1 MHILH
6 KDISGE
12 DAPAVVV
19 FGCGNTLLGDDGFG
33 PTVIDRLRGRDLPAG
48 MQVVDAGTGLR
59 DHLLDYLLLPV
70 LRPEL
75 VLLIDAV
82 HEPGRRPG
90 ELTERGPREL
100 PAGKRADLSLH
111 QFPDVNLLDELHR
124 EGGVAVR
131 LITVHTGEAQARLGC
146 GLSPAVAA
154 AVGPACD
161 RVLAVAELHL
171 TAKAACR

>member
-6 KDISGE
+6 KDISGK

-33 PTVIDRLRGRDLPAG
+33 PTVIDRLGNRDLPAG

>member
-1 MHILH
+1 MIYEAKVNELA
-6 KDISGE
+6 E
-12 DAPAVVV
+12 E
-19 FGCGNTLLGDDGFG
+19 FGVHRNTIRNWINNG
-33 PTVIDRLRGRDLPAG
+33 ILPAEEG
-48 MQVVDAGTGLR
+48 
-59 DHLLDYLLLPV
+59 
-70 LRPEL
+70 
-75 VLLIDAV
+75 
-82 HEPGRRPG
+82 PGRRYLIQW
-90 ELTERGPREL
+90 EDYKRLCDKYSRTPRISPE
-100 PAGKRADLSLH
+100 PAVAAQAARPAVDQAPVRLGAH
-111 QFPDVNLLDELHR
+111 ENLLYELHR

>member
-19 FGCGNTLLGDDGFG
+19 FGCGNSLLGDDGFG
-33 PTVIDRLRGRDLPAG
+33 PTVIDRLRSYDLPAG
-48 MQVVDAGTGLR
+48 MRVVDAGTGLR

-70 LRPEL
+70 LRPEVLIL
-75 VLLIDAV
+75 VDAV

-124 EGGVAVR
+124 EGGVAV
-131 LITVHTGEAQARLGC
+131 LLVTVHTEEAQARLGC
-146 GLSPAVAA
+146 GLSPAVAE
-154 AVGPACD
+154 AVDRTCA
-161 RVLAVAELHL
+161 RVLAAAELHL
-171 TAKAACR
+171 TAKAPSR

>member
-1 MHILH
+1 MHNLH
-6 KDISGE
+6 KENCS
-12 DAPAVVV
+12 ASTVVV

>member
-1 MHILH
+1 MLIL
-6 KDISGE
+6 
-12 DAPAVVV
+12 
-19 FGCGNTLLGDDGFG
+19 
-33 PTVIDRLRGRDLPAG
+33 
-48 MQVVDAGTGLR
+48 VD
-59 DHLLDYLLLPV
+59 
-70 LRPEL
+70 E
-75 VLLIDAV
+75 V

-90 ELTERGPREL
+90 ELTERSPREL

-161 RVLAVAELHL
+161 RVLAAAELHL